1 MSGSTTAAHGDDGTD
16 GQILHGEVIP
26 PDVPLPDELTDA
38 ELEAVAGG
46 GNGNTAAATGAVA
59 NNTVVVTQV
68 NVARAS
74 NSLRIRH

>member
-46 GNGNTAAATGAVA
+46 GNTAAATGAVA

-74 NSLRIRH
+74 NSLRIHH

>member
-1 MSGSTTAAHGDDGTD
+1 MSDSSTHGDDGTD
-16 GQILHGEVIP
+16 GQILHGAVIP

-46 GNGNTAAATGAVA
+46 GNGNTVAATGAVA
-59 NNTVVVTQV
+59 YNTVVVTQV

-74 NSLRIRH
+74 NSLRIHH

>member
-1 MSGSTTAAHGDDGTD
+1 MSGSTTPAHEDDGTD

-46 GNGNTAAATGAVA
+46 GNAATVTGAVA
-59 NNTVVVTQV
+59 NNTVMVTQV

-74 NSLRIRH
+74 NSLRIHH